1 MVEGL
6 PPNGAL
12 ARRLAGHHWEHSDVM
27 TADVVDLLAAL
38 VTDFRNANKAE
49 DAPLQPYPDPVWRPA
64 KPSVKKKRKR
74 KAAREATEARKG
86 YLRIVALATPKHAE
100 TG

>member
-12 ARRLAGHHWEHSDVM
+12 ARRLAGHHWEHSDFM
-27 TADVVDLLAAL
+27 LADVLDAVGQL

-49 DAPLQPYPDPVWRPA
+49 KAPVQPYPEKVWRPE
-64 KPSVKKKRKR
+64 KPGAAKKRKK
-74 KAAREATEARKG
+74 KAAREAAEGRAG
-86 YLRIVALATPKHAE
+86 YRRIVSLATPRYSE
-100 TG
+100 MG